1 MAVDAIGEFPAHHP
15 LVGHFPLPQQVQVV
29 DLQHL
34 PEQLQLLL
42 QVVRVVGTFA
52 DGAVAAPQSCAP

>member
-1 MAVDAIGEFPAHHP
+1 MAVDAIVGFPAHHR
-15 LVGHFPLPQQVQVV
+15 LVGHSQLPQQVRVV

-42 QVVRVVGTFA
+42 QVVPVVGTFA
-52 DGAVAAPQSCAP
+52 DGAVAEPQSCAP